1 MQKHWV
7 VILSFYLKNST
18 KIAFLHTTGNKRL
31 KSAKPNLYEQSVAIL
46 TSNYSSFNGKDYS
59 LSFNAKIYLQDN
71 FINIEATQINS
82 SFLFLIRKKSILIP
96 TKMLSV
102 QKTNVRLLSYITS
115 TLENKLQKEKI

>member
-1 MQKHWV
+1 M

-18 KIAFLHTTGNKRL
+18 KVAFLHTTGNKRL

-71 FINIEATQINS
+71 FINIEVTQINS

-102 QKTNVRLLSYITS
+102 QKTNV
-115 TLENKLQKEKI
+115 